1 MSNYSINPDERDGC
15 DFGVLVKG
23 AFDHHGMP
31 TGWTLAPE
39 VLASDLPRWL
49 TRESVLGLSEDH
61 VYVRGMYS
69 VQLSWERDQAK
80 RRGAA

>member
-1 MSNYSINPDERDGC
+1 MSNYSINPDERDVR
-15 DFGVLVKG
+15 DFGIPVKG
-23 AFDHHGMP
+23 TFDHHGMP

-49 TRESVLGLSEDH
+49 TREPVLGLSGDN

-80 RRGAA
+80 RGGAA